1 MDFFESFA
9 STTNSNLLPHFLYFG
24 RDVFSYYLIG
34 QDDENRSWLLLTA
47 FDYCWVKE
55 THYLLHA
62 CEAISLVFSFVI
74 HYWFVA
80 MIYLKCHC

>member
-9 STTNSNLLPHFLYFG
+9 LTTNSNLLPHFLYFG
-24 RDVFSYYLIG
+24 RDVFSYYLVS
-34 QDDENRSWLLLTA
+34 QDDENQSLLLLIA
-47 FDYCWVKE
+47 FDYCLVKE

-74 HYWFVA
+74 HYCFDA
-80 MIYLKCHC
+80 MICLKCHY